1 MKLFKSFILI
11 LLATQLSFADLNYN
25 STLGTNDR
33 NSGPKVAVAL
43 VVSAAVLWVAYWFWG
58 GGKDQHD
65 IDKVGDIKYTDRT
78 EEIKK

>member
-1 MKLFKSFILI
+1 MKLIKAFVLV
-11 LLATQLSFADLNYN
+11 LLATRLSFADLDYC

-58 GGKDQHD
+58 GGKDQHEINKAGEINYPD
-65 IDKVGDIKYTDRT
+65 HT
-78 EEIKK
+78 EVVK